1 MIVRILGEGQ
11 FDVPTEAEGELNELD
26 TALADAVDEG
36 DEAAFEWRLR
46 QLLARVRR
54 LGAHVDN
61 DVLTASDVILPISDS
76 TQSEVRGML
85 GDEGLIPG

>member
-11 FDVPTEAEGELNELD
+11 FDIPAEAEGELNELD
-26 TALADAVDEG
+26 AALADAVDEG
-36 DEAAFEWRLR
+36 DEAAFERGLR

-54 LGAHVDN
+54 LGAQVDN
-61 DVLTASDVILPISDS
+61 DVLTASDVILPSPDS
-76 TQSEVRGML
+76 TLSEVRGML